1 MNKDLKISLL
11 LVFLTGLSVLTN
23 AQNEK
28 GDFVVSASSSLEFS
42 SLSSE
47 TTNGINTFDEFRI
60 NTFGFSP
67 GVGYFIFNNLAIG
80 LQYSLDRYVEKEEP
94 YDYTETTHMVLPFAQ
109 LYFFKSNTR
118 PFLIAAYGPGRFKS
132 GYEEKDTQKIS
143 AYQLG
148 GGLAVFVS
156 QHLSL
161 EFGLA
166 YGSATAKYKASN
178 QDDWTTL
185 TKGFGGN
192 IGFSIIL

>member
-1 MNKDLKISLL
+1 MDKDLKISLL
-11 LVFLTGLSVLTN
+11 LVFLTGLPVLTN

-28 GDFVVSASSSLEFS
+28 GDFVITASSSLEFS

-47 TTNGINTFDEFRI
+47 SNNGINTIDEGRI
-60 NTFGFSP
+60 NTFGLSP
-67 GVGYFIFNNLAIG
+67 GVGYFIFNNLAVG
-80 LQYSLDRYVEKEEP
+80 LQYTFDRYVEKEEP
-94 YDYTETTHMVLPFAQ
+94 IDYTETTHMVLPFAQ

-148 GGLAVFVS
+148 GGLAVFVN
-156 QHLSL
+156 QHISL

-166 YGSATAKYKASN
+166 YASATAKYKSSN
-178 QDDWTTL
+178 QVDWTTL